1 MKHRVVLSL
10 LNHGGHKCSKVS
22 PALMISF
29 IDSNH
34 LFSTKLKRE
43 FPVLR
48 DVYALQRFYGREFLA
63 NHQYNSPNRVV
74 YWGAPILSSTFIGE
88 MLLQITNT
96 VIGEWGS
103 YWERSIFP
111 SI

>member
-1 MKHRVVLSL
+1 MKKELMIVKERMKHRVVLSL

-29 IDSNH
+29 IDSSH

-63 NHQYNSPNRVV
+63 NHQYNSP
-74 YWGAPILSSTFIGE
+74 
-88 MLLQITNT
+88 Q
-96 VIGEWGS
+96 
-103 YWERSIFP
+103 
-111 SI
+111 